1 MVRFAACVAARIT
14 NARKP
19 DQLRMAADVSK
30 HLERAK
36 KFLEKNRLED
46 AIEAYLA
53 ALDGAPQNLEAAQAL
68 GDLYTRLNQPER
80 AAVYYGH
87 LFDLLIDPKDETK
100 ALAIYNRF
108 LRSTSVPQSP
118 ERTARYAF
126 LLQKQNRAQE
136 AIEQYTK
143 AAEMFAEAGRS
154 EDALFCWERTAQLE
168 PDKLPRQLKVAEMA
182 SQLGKNALAA
192 RSYLR
197 SAQLSTASGA
207 AAEAMKLLAQAYT
220 LAPQERSVAL
230 LYAEAKLRSG
240 AAAEAATLLEPFSAK
255 ETDAAFLDTFADALV
270 QSGQL
275 DRAREI
281 LERLLKEKNE
291 GQTRLFDLVDA
302 YADANQD
309 TKSVEILQMLKRRMF
324 ADKKSADFVTQM
336 EAIGGKHPES
346 IPILEYW
353 SGLYNELNRE
363 SQYFEVL
370 IKLFDANF
378 NSGLFPKA
386 CETLDRLVDIDAY
399 DYRNQE
405 RLERLR
411 GHADEAFLRRV
422 AGRMARTANLQ
433 ASNAPT
439 RKLGAAPEATAGTEE
454 AKKGQALDDLIVQ
467 TEIFLQ
473 YSLQNKAI
481 ERLQKI
487 AAMFPGEEE
496 HNPRLQNLYQMANWW
511 PKTPTKPQPGT
522 GIKQVP
528 AVPVAQEKPQ
538 PPTGRTG
545 SYTVETLRDLTKI
558 SEINQ
563 KIFRQQTPRAMLN
576 TTANEVGMYLKAT
589 RTFAVIGAPG
599 RPPEMAAEYC
609 TSGVKAA
616 PAAQMVFLLAQVE
629 KAVPDELGGLVVDGA
644 DVSSLKDLGL
654 ATALGVTIADKETQ
668 SPAGTLIV
676 AYDQPHHWKPNQ
688 TYFLQAIGDQM
699 MMSVSHTRLRSL
711 VRRMG
716 VSDERTGLLS
726 RSSYVGCLLNEADRA
741 RTQGTPLS
749 LAVLQIDRGA
759 DMLRQQ
765 GEAPL
770 EKFLEQLARS
780 LQPIVRQN
788 DMAVK
793 YTSWALAF
801 ILPDTSL
808 SGAQNLVEKLKRA
821 ALGVRPPWDSTQI
834 TLSAGIVEAA
844 ARQEYDS
851 EDIVTDVMNRAEF
864 SIEEAR
870 KRGGD
875 TIVLSEIPKV

>member
-1 MVRFAACVAARIT
+1 VRSAACAAARIT
-14 NARKP
+14 NARNRIKS
-19 DQLRMAADVSK
+19 RMAADVSK

-53 ALDGAPQNLEAAQAL
+53 ALDGAPQSLEAAQAL
-68 GDLYTRLNQPER
+68 GDLYTRLNQTER

-118 ERTARYAF
+118 ERIARYAF
-126 LLQKQNRAQE
+126 LLQKQNRAEE
-136 AIEQYTK
+136 ALEQYTK
-143 AAEMFAEAGRS
+143 AAEMFGEAGRA

-168 PDKLPRQLKVAEMA
+168 PDKLSRQLKVAEMA
-182 SQLGKNALAA
+182 SQLGKSALAA

-197 SAQLSTASGA
+197 SAQLATASGA
-207 AAEAMKLLAQAYT
+207 TADAMNLLAQAHS
-220 LAPQERSVAL
+220 LAPRERSVAL
-230 LYAEAKLRSG
+230 LYAQAKLRSG
-240 AAAEAATLLEPFSAK
+240 AAAEAATLLEPLSAK
-255 ETDAAFLDTFADALV
+255 ENDAAFLDTFADALV

-275 DRAREI
+275 DRARTI
-281 LERLLKEKNE
+281 LERLLKEKDE
-291 GQTRLFDLVDA
+291 GITRLFDLVDA

-324 ADKKSADFVTQM
+324 ADKKSTDFVTQM
-336 EAIGGKHPES
+336 EAIGAKHPES
-346 IPILEYW
+346 IPILEFW
-353 SGLYNELNRE
+353 AALYSELNRE

-411 GHADEAFLRRV
+411 GHADEPFLRRV
-422 AGRMARTANLQ
+422 ARRMARTANLQ
-433 ASNAPT
+433 ASNAPA
-439 RKLGAAPEATAGTEE
+439 RKLGAAPEAAAGTEE
-454 AKKGQALDDLIVQ
+454 ARKGQALEDLIVQ
-467 TEIFLQ
+467 AEIFLQ

-487 AAMFPGEEE
+487 ASMFPGEEE
-496 HNPRLQNLYQMANWW
+496 RNPRLQNLYQMANWW
-511 PKTPTKPQPGT
+511 PKTPAKPQSS
-522 GIKQVP
+522 GIKQVS
-528 AVPVAQEKPQ
+528 AVPVTQEKPT

-545 SYTVETLRDLTKI
+545 SYSVDTLRDLTKI

-576 TTANEVGMYLKAT
+576 TTANEVGLYLKAV

-599 RPPEMAAEYC
+599 RPPEMAAEHC
-609 TSGVKAA
+609 TSGLKPA

-644 DVSSLKDLGL
+644 DEPSLKDLGL
-654 ATALGVTIADKETQ
+654 ATVLGVTITDKETQ
-668 SPAGTLIV
+668 APAGMLIIG
-676 AYDQPHHWKPNQ
+676 YDQPHQWKPNQ

-699 MMSVSHTRLRSL
+699 LMSVSHTRLRSL

-759 DMLRQQ
+759 EMLRQQ

-875 TIVLSEIPKV
+875 TIVLSEIPKL

>member
-1 MVRFAACVAARIT
+1 
-14 NARKP
+14 
-19 DQLRMAADVSK
+19 MAADVSK
-30 HLERAK
+30 QLERAK
-36 KFLEKNRLED
+36 KFLEKNRVED

-53 ALDGAPQNLEAAQAL
+53 VLDGSPQHLEASQAL
-68 GDLYTRLNQPER
+68 GDLYTRLEQPDR

-108 LRSTSVPQSP
+108 LRNTLAIQSP
-118 ERTARYAF
+118 ERIARYAF
-126 LLQKQNRAQE
+126 LLQKQNRGEE

-143 AAEMFAEAGRS
+143 AAEMFSAAGRN
-154 EDALFCWERTAQLE
+154 EDALFCWERTAQLDPE
-168 PDKLPRQLKVAEMA
+168 KLARQLKVAEIA
-182 SQLGKNALAA
+182 AQLGKNALAA
-192 RSYLR
+192 RAFLR

-207 AAEAMKLLAQAYT
+207 PAEALKLLARAYA

-230 LYAEAKLRSG
+230 LYAEAKLRNG
-240 AAAEAATLLEPFSAK
+240 EPADAAALLEPF
-255 ETDAAFLDTFADALV
+255 AATENDVPFQDTFADALL

-275 DRAREI
+275 DRSRTI
-281 LERLLKEKNE
+281 LEKLLKEKNE
-291 GQTRLFDLVDA
+291 GIVRLFDLADA
-302 YADANQD
+302 YANADQDA
-309 TKSVEILQMLKRRMF
+309 KSVEVLQILKRRMF
-324 ADKKSADFVTQM
+324 ADKKSTEFTTQL
-336 EAIGGKHPES
+336 ESLGAKHPES
-346 IPILEYW
+346 IPLLEYW
-353 SGLYNELNRE
+353 ATLYNELNRE

-370 IKLFDANF
+370 IRLFDANF
-378 NSGLFPKA
+378 NSGFFLKA
-386 CETLDRLVDIDAY
+386 CEALDRLVDIDSY
-399 DYRNQE
+399 DYRCQE

-411 GHADEAFLRRV
+411 GHADENFLRRV
-422 AGRMARTANLQ
+422 AGRMARSANVESRNTAPPKAQ
-433 ASNAPT
+433 ASQQLETPPAAT
-439 RKLGAAPEATAGTEE
+439 DEGRKM
-454 AKKGQALDDLIVQ
+454 QALDDLIVQ

-473 YSLQNKAI
+473 YSLQAKAI

-487 AAMFPGEEE
+487 ASMFPGEEAR
-496 HNPRLQNLYQMANWW
+496 NPRLQNLYQTANWW
-511 PKTPTKPQPGT
+511 PKSAAKPEAP
-522 GIKQVP
+522 KKP
-528 AVPVAQEKPQ
+528 AGGAPVIEEKAT

-576 TTANEVGMYLKAT
+576 TTVNEVGAYMKAA
-589 RTFAVIGAPG
+589 RTFSVIGAPG
-599 RPPEMAAEYC
+599 RPPEMSAEYC
-609 TSGVKAA
+609 TSGLRPA
-616 PAAQMVFLLAQVE
+616 PAAQVVFLLAQIE
-629 KAVPDELGGLVVDGA
+629 KAVPDELGGLIVDA
-644 DVSSLKDLGL
+644 SDESILKELGL
-654 ATALGVTIADKETQ
+654 ATALGVTITDKETQ
-668 SPAGTLIV
+668 APAGMLIV
-676 AYDQPHHWKPNQ
+676 AHDKQHHWKPNE

-716 VSDERTGLLS
+716 VSDEKTGLLS

-770 EKFLEQLARS
+770 EKFLEQLSRS

-801 ILPDTSL
+801 ILPDTNI
-808 SGAQNLVEKLKRA
+808 SGAQNLVDKLKRA
-821 ALGVRPPWDSTQI
+821 AAGVRPPWDSTQI

-851 EDIVTDVMNRAEF
+851 EDIVTDLINRAEF
-864 SIEEAR
+864 SVEEAR

-875 TIVLSEIPKV
+875 VIVLSEIPKL